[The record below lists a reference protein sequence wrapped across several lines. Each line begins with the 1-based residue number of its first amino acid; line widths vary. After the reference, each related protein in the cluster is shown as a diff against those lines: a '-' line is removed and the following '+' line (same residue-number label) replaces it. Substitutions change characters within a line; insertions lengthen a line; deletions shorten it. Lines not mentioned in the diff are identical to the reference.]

1 MSTGATSAKE
11 AAAFLAR
18 LCDDRHTPG
27 LLGGGGGDG
36 PTAPKAKKPKVAPEA
51 RRSAAGEPLAL
62 AVAADLGRPKA
73 AVVRDALLRTVPQA
87 QLEVVVEALDEVS
100 AARSAAA
107 R

>member
-1 MSTGATSAKE
+1 VSTGATSAKE

-62 AVAADLGRPKA
+62 AVAADDASRLA
-73 AVVRDALLRTVPQA
+73 AC
-87 QLEVVVEALDEVS
+87 EALGVADVRVRVR
-100 AARSAAA
+100 ARVRVRVRVRVRA
-107 R
+107 RAEGWG